1 MPDSVIFKLDRYLD
15 GKLWLAALGLYNPS
29 NLNYYL
35 FNVAKCNFGKVIHET
50 MLASS
55 LHC

>member
-1 MPDSVIFKLDRYLD
+1 MPHSVIFKLDRYLE

-35 FNVAKCNFGKVIHET
+35 FNVAKSNFGEVIHET
-50 MLASS
+50 LLASS